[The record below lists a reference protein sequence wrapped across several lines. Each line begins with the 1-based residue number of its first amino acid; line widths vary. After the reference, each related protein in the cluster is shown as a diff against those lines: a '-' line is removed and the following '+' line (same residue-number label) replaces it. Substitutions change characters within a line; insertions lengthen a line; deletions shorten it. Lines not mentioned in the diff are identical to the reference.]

1 MIRVVVLG
9 ATGFVGRNVAQALA
23 DDPKFSVKAVRHRR
37 PAWDHPRLAWIE
49 ADLTDAYDV
58 ARALTD
64 ADVVVHA
71 AAATAGAGAN
81 IADPLALVVDNQ
93 VMNARVFAGAH
104 RAGVAHVVWFSCSI
118 MYASSERP
126 LRETDYDPA
135 VPLHPAYR
143 GAGATKVYFERMAEW
158 YAGLGKTKFTA
169 LRHSNVYGPHD
180 KYDLGRSHFF
190 GATVTKV
197 LTARDGKID
206 LWGAGTEGR
215 DLDPCRRSGGRRAA
229 RRSNASPI
237 PSGSTT
243 SVRARP
249 YRSRGS
255 PSASSRRRAAS
266 WTSRANPSKPSIPV
280 TIALDCARARDELG
294 WRPTIGLDDG
304 IARTLAWWRANR
316 PDGRGARVKL
326 SIVAR

>member
-1 MIRVVVLG
+1 MSRIVVLG
-9 ATGFVGRNVAQALA
+9 ATGFIGRNIARSFAEDSAV
-23 DDPKFSVKAVRHRR
+23 SVVGVRHRR
-37 PAWDHPRLAWIE
+37 PAWNHPRIAWIDVDLTNE
-49 ADLTDAYDV
+49 ADVD
-58 ARALTD
+58 RALSG

-81 IADPLALVVDNQ
+81 VADPLALVVDNQ
-93 VMNARVFAGAH
+93 VMNARVFAAAH
-104 RAGVAHVVWFSCSI
+104 RLGVKHVVWFSCSI
-118 MYASSERP
+118 MYASSDRAQ
-126 LRETDYDPA
+126 RETDYDPS

-158 YAGLGKTKFTA
+158 YASLGKTKFTA

-206 LWGAGTEGR
+206 LWGGGTEGR
-215 DLDPCRRSGGRRAA
+215 DLLHVDDLVVAVRAA
-229 RRSNASPI
+229 IERQPDPFGLYNIGSGEAI
-237 PSGSTT
+237 P
-243 SVRARP
+243 VARIAE
-249 YRSRGS
+249 RIV
-255 PSASSRRRAAS
+255 AAS
-266 WTSRANPSKPSIPV
+266 GRKLDVARDPSKPSIPV

-294 WRPTIGLDDG
+294 WRPTIGLDEG

-316 PDGRGARVKL
+316 PTGETPA
-326 SIVAR
+326 

>member
-49 ADLTDAYDV
+49 ADLTDASDV

-215 DLDPCRRSGGRRAA
+215 DLIHVDDLVAA
-229 RRSNASPI
+229 
-237 PSGSTT
+237 
-243 SVRARP
+243 VRACVERQP
-249 YRSRGS
+249 GPFGLYNIGTGS
-255 PSASSRRRAAS
+255 AIPVGRIAERVVAAS
-266 WTSRANPSKPSIPV
+266 GRKLDVARDASKPSIPV

-294 WRPTIGLDDG
+294 WRPTIDLDDG
-304 IARTLAWWRANR
+304 IARTLAWWRAHR
-316 PDGRGARVKL
+316 PTGEAP
-326 SIVAR
+326 A